1 MDITEQIVTVI
12 DELNEVSIKLWQC
25 NEESYKEFEKK
36 CADWMRIINQVLTDL
51 SIWKQ
56 QNNDIALDV
65 IFQQIKNLE
74 NALQY
79 KDDFM
84 LADTLKYEISNT
96 LNYYLEIVN
105 EYGKK

>member
-1 MDITEQIVTVI
+1 MDLTEQIVTLI
-12 DELNEVSIKLWQC
+12 DELDEVSIKLWQC
-25 NEESYKEFEKK
+25 NEEAYKVFERK
-36 CADWMRIINQVLTDL
+36 CTGWMEIINKVLTDL
-51 SIWKQ
+51 SIWGQ
-56 QNNDIALDV
+56 QDNDIPLDI

-74 NALQY
+74 NALRD

-105 EYGKK
+105 EYGKE

>member
-1 MDITEQIVTVI
+1 MLILLLVNI
-12 DELNEVSIKLWQC
+12 
-25 NEESYKEFEKK
+25 
-36 CADWMRIINQVLTDL
+36 
-51 SIWKQ
+51 
-56 QNNDIALDV
+56 

-74 NALQY
+74 NALRD

-105 EYGKK
+105 EYGKE